1 MAIWQRRQSART
13 LLALFA
19 ACCCLSVYPAAAQQ
33 RIEAAQQ
40 SCSALQGLVQR
51 SGRVLLYT
59 GPYLYDT
66 YAVSCVGRQSEIPAY
81 LRTRDN
87 PQCLVGYTCG
97 PSAN

>member
-1 MAIWQRRQSART
+1 MNPRRRIVAMVVMLGGMLDTSM
-13 LLALFA
+13 
-19 ACCCLSVYPAAAQQ
+19 PAVAQQ

-40 SCSALQGLVQR
+40 NCSALQSLVQR

-66 YAVSCVGRQSEIPAY
+66 YTVSCVGRQSEIPAY

-87 PQCLVGYTCG
+87 PQCFVGYSCG
-97 PSAN
+97 PSVN